1 MLIQVI
7 PAKRFYEVVKNNGV
21 GLAVVSM
28 GMTSFLDAPA
38 DGTNLTAV
46 GEIRLVPDLSTKYTI
61 PWYIFLSSCLI
72 YCKFS
77 FCLSSDIF
85 FFFCVLLLLYCGVS

>member
-21 GLAVVSM
+21 GLTVVSM
-28 GMTSFLDAPA
+28 GMPSFTDAPA

-46 GEIRLVPDLSTKYTI
+46 GEIRLVPDLSTKHTI
-61 PWYIFLSSCLI
+61 PWYIFVFL
-72 YCKFS
+72 
-77 FCLSSDIF
+77 F
-85 FFFCVLLLLYCGVS
+85 FIVLFNLLQVLFLFIL